1 MVTVIHQLRLINMS
15 VAKGSTGICRELS
28 GKLDIRVRR
37 NYNDGRINISRV
49 METNVCHIR

>member
-1 MVTVIHQLRLINMS
+1 MATVIHQLRLINMS

-49 METNVCHIR
+49 MENNV